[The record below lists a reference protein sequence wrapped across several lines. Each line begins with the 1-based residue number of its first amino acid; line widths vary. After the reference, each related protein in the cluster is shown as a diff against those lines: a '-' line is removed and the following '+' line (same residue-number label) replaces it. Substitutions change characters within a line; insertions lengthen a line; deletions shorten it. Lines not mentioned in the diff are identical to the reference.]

1 MADLRKIKKEKGSV
15 LVPGANR
22 LRRGVNFAVEVPQ
35 GVQASLVLYKKN
47 ARKPSVEIPFTEK
60 DRTGDICA
68 VTLPDLK
75 TEDYQYNFLLDGK
88 VYTDPW
94 AYRIYGRERFGADM
108 DTDPHKIRC
117 GFLNEGE
124 YDWEAG

>member
-88 VYTDPW
+88 VIFFRQQHGMLSYLQKLPD
-94 AYRIYGRERFGADM
+94 
-108 DTDPHKIRC
+108 H
-117 GFLNEGE
+117 NEE
-124 YDWEAG
+124 S

>member
-60 DRTGDICA
+60 DRGYLCSYPA
-68 VTLPDLK
+68 
-75 TEDYQYNFLLDGK
+75 
-88 VYTDPW
+88 
-94 AYRIYGRERFGADM
+94 
-108 DTDPHKIRC
+108 
-117 GFLNEGE
+117 GFKNRGLSV
-124 YDWEAG
+124 

>member
-88 VYTDPW
+88 VYTDPGHT
-94 AYRIYGRERFGADM
+94 AFTAENDSARIWIQIPIRSAAD
-108 DTDPHKIRC
+108 
-117 GFLNEGE
+117 F
-124 YDWEAG
+124 

>member
-94 AYRIYGRERFGADM
+94 AYRIYGQR
-108 DTDPHKIRC
+108 TIRR
-117 GFLNEGE
+117 GYG
-124 YDWEAG
+124 YRSP

>member
-47 ARKPSVEIPFTEK
+47 ARKPSVEIPLQK
-60 DRTGDICA
+60 RTGLGIS
-68 VTLPDLK
+68 VQLPC
-75 TEDYQYNFLLDGK
+75 
-88 VYTDPW
+88 
-94 AYRIYGRERFGADM
+94 RI
-108 DTDPHKIRC
+108 
-117 GFLNEGE
+117 
-124 YDWEAG
+124 

>member
-75 TEDYQYNFLLDGK
+75 TEDYQYNFLLDVDFEVDK
-88 VYTDPW
+88 NQPKQYHSKKTL
-94 AYRIYGRERFGADM
+94 IYS
-108 DTDPHKIRC
+108 
-117 GFLNEGE
+117 
-124 YDWEAG
+124 